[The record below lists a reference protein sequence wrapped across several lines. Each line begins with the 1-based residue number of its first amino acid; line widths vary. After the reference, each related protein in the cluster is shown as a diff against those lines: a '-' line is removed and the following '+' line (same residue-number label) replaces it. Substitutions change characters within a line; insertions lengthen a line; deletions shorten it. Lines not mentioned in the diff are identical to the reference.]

1 MMAPFSTR
9 AVFAAGA
16 RFPAI
21 RIRAA
26 CAVGVPADASWAAV
40 ALAAMSNVPWLTTT
54 SGAGVGAA
62 VATTAPAPVVAEALP
77 GGAP

>member
-1 MMAPFSTR
+1 MMAPLSTR
-9 AVFAAGA
+9 AVSAAGA
-16 RFPAI
+16 RFPAM

-40 ALAAMSNVPWLTTT
+40 AFAAMSKVPWLTTT
-54 SGAGVGAA
+54 SGTGVGAA
-62 VATTAPAPVVAEALP
+62 VAVPAPAPVVAGTLP